1 MGPRTRD
8 SIRKSAVG
16 ALLLASA
23 LGLGACAISPVPVVT
38 KGADPKPAYVS
49 SYVAPAATELAP
61 LRGTEVAA
69 GSLAHASIAAKIDNH
84 EEARPQFGL
93 DRTDLVVEELVEGG
107 LTRYVAVWQSDI
119 PDLLGPV
126 RSIRPMDPDII
137 SPFGGIVAYSGGQ
150 QIFVDMMEDTNVY
163 NAIHGNS
170 DTDATFYRT
179 DVRDSP
185 HDVVVKAQEVLAQH
199 PDLPAPQQQYAYS
212 VDVASSTAAKEGFP
226 TAAINARFSDER
238 YPSWAWDPAQS
249 AFVRSQEG
257 APDYDSNGA
266 QLKSTNV
273 IVMRV
278 AIDNTYGY
286 VPKTVMISSGEAWV
300 STGGGTVHG
309 TWSKA
314 AREAPIHFVDDRGVT
329 IRLAP
334 GNTWIEMVP
343 DYGSVDFVAP

>member
-1 MGPRTRD
+1 M
-8 SIRKSAVG
+8 
-16 ALLLASA
+16 L
-23 LGLGACAISPVPVVT
+23 LGLGACAIEPAPAPTSSP
-38 KGADPKPAYVS
+38 DPQPTYVS
-49 SYVAPAATELAP
+49 AYVAPVATELAP

-84 EEARPQFGL
+84 EEARPQFAL
-93 DRTDLVVEELVEGG
+93 ERTDLVIEELVEGG

-119 PDLLGPV
+119 PELLGPV

-170 DTDATFYRT
+170 DTDETFYRT
-179 DVRDSP
+179 DLRDSP

-199 PDLPAPQQQYAYS
+199 TDLPAPQQQYAYS
-212 VDVASSTAAKEGFP
+212 LDVASSTAAKEGFP
-226 TAAINARFSDER
+226 TASVNARFSDER
-238 YPSWAWDPAQS
+238 YPSWGWDAGQS
-249 AFVRSQEG
+249 AFLRSQEG

-266 QLKSTNV
+266 QLKATNV
-273 IVMRV
+273 VVMRV

-286 VPKTVMISSGEAWV
+286 VPKTTLIGSGEVWISA
-300 STGGGTVHG
+300 GGATVHG
-309 TWSKA
+309 TWSKSD
-314 AREAPIHFVDDRGVT
+314 RQAPIRFVDDRGVT
-329 IRLAP
+329 IRMAP

-343 DYGSVDFVAP
+343 DYGSVDFTAP